1 LQHPTSIWTCI
12 QLAFKLAFQPALK
25 PEFQP
30 LTLYLKSHRLEKYI
44 CIHGHFY
51 QPPRENAWLEV
62 IEVQDSAHP
71 YHDWNER
78 ISAECYGP
86 NTASRILNEKGV
98 INNIINNYSKISFNF
113 GPTLLSW
120 MESNDR
126 ETYDAILE
134 ADRQSVESFGGHGSA
149 LAQGYNHMIM
159 PLATS
164 RDKETQIIWGIRD
177 FVHRFNRIPEGM
189 WLAETAVD
197 TETLE
202 LLVKHNI
209 KFTVLAPRQAKS
221 FRKKDDLQWTSA
233 EKGIDTRR
241 PYEYRLPS
249 GKSIVLFFYDGAI
262 SQDVAFDG
270 LLNDGRKLAERLIS
284 NLDKTSTEPQ
294 LSHIA
299 TDGETYGHH
308 HKHGDMAL
316 AFCLDYIERNSK
328 VKLTNYA
335 QFLSLRAPAF
345 EAQIH
350 ERSSWSCVHG
360 VERWRND
367 CGCNTGGKPSWNQRW
382 RKPLRDALDWLRDEL
397 EKIFVR
403 EASPILKDP
412 WVARD
417 EYISVILRRN
427 DETIKKFL
435 RDHCSQTVDP
445 SQVLRLM
452 EVQRNAM
459 LMYTSCGWFFD
470 EVSGIETTQI
480 MQYACRAMQ
489 LVSQISEV
497 NLELEFRKRLE
508 EIPSNVPSLGNAS
521 HVYSKFVLPSKIN
534 LQRVGMH
541 YAVASIFEEDLE
553 SFPVFNY
560 STANEIFIR
569 KEAGEQKLV
578 LGVTKVK
585 SNVTRSEKK
594 FAFAVIYMGKHNIIG
609 NISLDME
616 EERFASMQ
624 ARMIAAFEEARLG
637 DVIGLMQTYFGPEK
651 YTIWQLFQDEKRK
664 VFNFITYQSML
675 DLEDSLRRIYN
686 RDYPLVMALAN
697 NGIPIPNAYR
707 TSFEYILNADLIKCF
722 QTEKINIRIVER
734 VMTELVKW
742 DLRIEDPVK
751 VERMAGESIFKELKR
766 LAAERESLKRIER
779 LNRLFP
785 LLERFSL
792 RPNLYRSQNLYF
804 EISKDNHDNDSRS
817 PEWLKQF
824 TLLGENM
831 GVKV

>member
-1 LQHPTSIWTCI
+1 M
-12 QLAFKLAFQPALK
+12 
-25 PEFQP
+25 
-30 LTLYLKSHRLEKYI
+30 EKYI
-44 CIHGHFY
+44 CVHGHFY

-78 ISAECYGP
+78 IAAECYGP
-86 NTASRILNEKGV
+86 NTASRILNDKGA
-98 INNIINNYSKISFNF
+98 ITNIVNNYSKISFNF

-120 MESNDR
+120 MEQNDP
-126 ETYDAILE
+126 ETYEAILD
-134 ADRQSVESFGGHGSA
+134 ADRQSVEAFDGHGSA
-149 LAQGYNHMIM
+149 IAQVYNHIIM
-159 PLATS
+159 PLASTH
-164 RDKETQIIWGIRD
+164 DKETQIVWGIRD

-197 TETLE
+197 TESLE
-202 LLVKHNI
+202 LLAKHDI
-209 KFTVLAPRQAKS
+209 KFTVLAPRQARA
-221 FRKKDDLQWTSA
+221 FRRIGETEWTPA
-233 EKGIDTRR
+233 EKGFDTKR
-241 PYEYRLPS
+241 PYRCTLPS
-249 GKSIVLFFYDGAI
+249 GNSIVLFFYDGDI
-262 SQDVAFDG
+262 SQAVAFDG
-270 LLNDGRKLAERLIS
+270 LLNDGRKLADRLIHAF
-284 NLDKTSTEPQ
+284 DKNASELQ
-294 LSHIA
+294 LCHVA

-316 AFCLDYIERNSK
+316 AFCLDYIEQNSTI
-328 VKLTNYA
+328 KLTNYGH
-335 QFLSLRAPAF
+335 FLSLQAPVY

-350 ERSSWSCVHG
+350 EDSSWSCVHG

-367 CGCNTGGKPSWNQRW
+367 CGCNTGGKPGWNQQW
-382 RKPLRDALDWLRDEL
+382 RKPLRETLDWLRDEL
-397 EKIFVR
+397 VKIFER
-403 EASPILKDP
+403 EASRIFKDP
-412 WVARD
+412 WAARND
-417 EYISVILRRN
+417 YVNVILRRN
-427 DETIKKFL
+427 DDTIRRFL
-435 RDHCSQTVDP
+435 RDHCSQAIEP
-445 SQVLRLM
+445 QRALRIM

-489 LVSQISEV
+489 LVSQISEA

-508 EIPSNVPSLGNAS
+508 HVPSNVATLANAS
-521 HVYSKFVLPSKIN
+521 NVYTKFVLPSKIN

-578 LGVTKVK
+578 LGVTKVR
-585 SNVTRSEKK
+585 SNVTRSEKR

-616 EERFASMQ
+616 EEKFASMQ

-651 YTIWQLFQDEKRK
+651 YTIWELFQDEKRK
-664 VFNFITYQSML
+664 VFNFITRQSML
-675 DLEDSLRRIYN
+675 DLEESLRRIYN

-697 NGIPIPNAYR
+697 NGIPIPNAYK
-707 TSFEYILNADLIKCF
+707 TSFEYILNADLLKCF
-722 QTEKINIRIVER
+722 QTEKINIRTVER
-734 VMTELVKW
+734 VMSELVMW
-742 DLRIEDPVK
+742 DLRIEDPGK
-751 VERMAGESIFKELKR
+751 VEHLAGESIFKELKR

-785 LLERFSL
+785 LMVRFNL

-804 EISKDNHDNDSRS
+804 EIWRDSADNDSRS
-817 PEWLKQF
+817 PEWMHQF

>member
-1 LQHPTSIWTCI
+1 
-12 QLAFKLAFQPALK
+12 
-25 PEFQP
+25 
-30 LTLYLKSHRLEKYI
+30 LEKYI

-86 NTASRILNEKGV
+86 NAASRILNEGGV
-98 INNIINNYSKISFNF
+98 ITNIINNYSRISFNF
-113 GPTLLSW
+113 GATLLSW
-120 MESNDR
+120 MEHNDR
-126 ETYDAILE
+126 ETYEAILD
-134 ADRQSVESFGGHGSA
+134 ADRHSMDMFGGHGSA
-149 LAQGYNHMIM
+149 LAQVYNHMIM
-159 PLATS
+159 PLATR

-177 FVHRFNRIPEGM
+177 FIHRFNRMPEGM

-202 LLVKHNI
+202 LMVDHEI
-209 KFTVLAPRQAKS
+209 KFTILAPRQAKA
-221 FRKKDDLQWTSA
+221 FRKAGEPVWTSA
-233 EKGIDTRR
+233 DKGIDTRR
-241 PYEYRLPS
+241 PYFYNLPS
-249 GKSIVLFFYDGAI
+249 GKSIVLFFYDGEI
-262 SQDVAFDG
+262 SQGVAFNG
-270 LLNDGRKLAERLIS
+270 LLNDGRKLAESLIGRLDR
-284 NLDKTSTEPQ
+284 NPTEPQ

-316 AFCLDYIERNSK
+316 AFALDHIEKNAK
-328 VKLTNYA
+328 VKVTNYA
-335 QFLSLRAPAF
+335 QFLSLHAPT
-345 EAQIH
+345 H
-350 ERSSWSCVHG
+350 EVQLHEGSSWSCVHG

-367 CGCNTGGKPSWNQRW
+367 CGCNTGGKPQWNQRW
-382 RKPLRDALDWLRDEL
+382 RRPLRESLDWLREEL
-397 EKIFVR
+397 AKIFERDAGAV
-403 EASPILKDP
+403 LKDP
-412 WVARD
+412 WVARN
-417 EYISVILRRN
+417 EYINVILRRN
-427 DETIKKFL
+427 DETIKKYL
-435 RDHCSQTVDP
+435 RDHCKHSVDP
-445 SQVLRLM
+445 PQVLRLL

-508 EIPSNVPSLGNAS
+508 QIPSNVPTLANAS
-521 HVYSKFVLPSKIN
+521 NVYTKFVLPSRIN

-560 STANEIFIR
+560 STSNEIFIR

-578 LGVTKVK
+578 MGVTKVR

-697 NGIPIPNAYR
+697 NGIPIPNAYK
-707 TSFEYILNADLIKCF
+707 TSFEYILNADLIKAF
-722 QTEKINIRIVER
+722 QTEKINIRLVER
-734 VMTELVKW
+734 VMAELDKW
-742 DLRIEDPVK
+742 DLRIEDPGK
-751 VERMAGESIFKELKR
+751 VEHLAGESIFKELKR
-766 LAAERESLKRIER
+766 ISAEGESLKRIER

-785 LLERFSL
+785 LMIKFNL
-792 RPNLYRSQNLYF
+792 RPNLYQSQNLYF
-804 EISKDNHDNDSRS
+804 QISREIPDNENRS

-824 TLLGENM
+824 AMLGTNL

>member
-1 LQHPTSIWTCI
+1 M
-12 QLAFKLAFQPALK
+12 
-25 PEFQP
+25 
-30 LTLYLKSHRLEKYI
+30 EKYI

-51 QPPRENAWLEV
+51 QPPRENPWLEV

-78 ISAECYGP
+78 IAAECYGP
-86 NTASRILNEKGV
+86 NAASRILNNGAV
-98 INNIINNYSKISFNF
+98 ITNIINNYSKISFNF
-113 GPTLLSW
+113 GATLLSW
-120 MESNDR
+120 MEQNDR
-126 ETYDAILE
+126 ETYEAILA
-134 ADRQSVESFGGHGSA
+134 ADRLSIENFGGHGSA
-149 LAQGYNHMIM
+149 LAQVYNHMIM
-159 PLATS
+159 PLATR

-177 FVHRFNRIPEGM
+177 FAHRFNRLPEGI

-202 LLVKHNI
+202 LLVDNDI
-209 KFTVLAPRQAKS
+209 KFTILAPRQAKA
-221 FRKKDDLQWTSA
+221 FRKIGESTWTA
-233 EKGIDTRR
+233 ADKGFDTRR
-241 PYEYRLPS
+241 PYTYMLPS
-249 GKSIVLFFYDGAI
+249 GKSIVLYFYDGHI
-262 SQDVAFDG
+262 SQGVAFDG
-270 LLNDGRKLAERLIS
+270 LLNDGRKLADSLIAP
-284 NLDKTSTEPQ
+284 LDKASAEPQ

-316 AFCLDYIERNSK
+316 AFCLDYIERNTK
-328 VKLTNYA
+328 VRLTNYA
-335 QFLSLRAPAF
+335 QFLSLHPPTH
-345 EAQIH
+345 EIQIH
-350 ERSSWSCVHG
+350 EHSSWSCVHG

-367 CGCNTGGKPSWNQRW
+367 CGCNTGGKPHWNQRW
-382 RKPLRDALDWLRDEL
+382 RKPLRETLDWLHDEL
-397 EKIFVR
+397 ERIFEA
-403 EASPILKDP
+403 EASPIIKDI
-412 WVARD
+412 WLARN
-417 EYISVILRRN
+417 EYINVILRRN
-427 DETIKKFL
+427 DETIRKYL
-435 RDHCSQTVDP
+435 RDHCSQAVDP
-445 SQVLRLM
+445 PQVLRLM

-508 EIPSNVPSLGNAS
+508 SIPSNVATLGNAS
-521 HVYSKFVLPSKIN
+521 NIYTKFVLPSKIN

-560 STANEIFIR
+560 TTSNEIFIR

-578 LGVTKVK
+578 LGVTKVR

-624 ARMIAAFEEARLG
+624 ARMITAFEEARLG

-697 NGIPIPNAYR
+697 NGIPIPNAYK
-707 TSFEYILNADLIKCF
+707 TSFEYILNADLLKAF
-722 QTEKINIRIVER
+722 QSEKINIRLVER
-734 VMTELVKW
+734 VMTELDQW
-742 DLRIEDPVK
+742 DLRIEDPGK
-751 VERMAGESIFKELKR
+751 VEHLAGESIFKELKR
-766 LAAERESLKRIER
+766 IAAERESLKRIER

-785 LLERFSL
+785 LMVRFNL
-792 RPNLYRSQNLYF
+792 RPNLYKSQNLYF
-804 EISKDNHDNDSRS
+804 QISRDNIDNESRS

-824 TLLGENM
+824 TQLGTNM

>member
-1 LQHPTSIWTCI
+1 M
-12 QLAFKLAFQPALK
+12 
-25 PEFQP
+25 
-30 LTLYLKSHRLEKYI
+30 EKYI

-78 ISAECYGP
+78 IAAECYGP
-86 NTASRILNEKGV
+86 NTASRILDESGV
-98 INNIINNYSKISFNF
+98 IRNIINNYSKISFNF
-113 GPTLLSW
+113 GATLLSW
-120 MESNDR
+120 MENNDR
-126 ETYDAILE
+126 ETYEAILE
-134 ADRQSVESFGGHGSA
+134 ADRLSVETFGGHGSA
-149 LAQGYNHMIM
+149 MAQVYNHMIM
-159 PLATS
+159 PLANA

-177 FVHRFNRIPEGM
+177 FVHRFNRLPEGM

-202 LLVKHNI
+202 LLAKHDI

-221 FRKKDDLQWTSA
+221 FRKIGDGQWSPA
-233 EKGIDTRR
+233 EKGFDTRR
-241 PYEYRLPS
+241 PYLYPLPS
-249 GKSIVLFFYDGAI
+249 GRSIVLFFYDGEI
-262 SQDVAFDG
+262 SQGVAFDG
-270 LLNDGRKLAERLIS
+270 LLNDGKKLADRLTS
-284 NLDKTSTEPQ
+284 RLDKTIEPQ

-316 AFCLDYIERNSK
+316 AFCIDYIERYSK
-328 VKLTNYA
+328 AKLTNYA
-335 QFLSLRAPAF
+335 HFLALRAPSY
-345 EAQIH
+345 EVQVH
-350 ERSSWSCVHG
+350 EQSSWSCVHG

-367 CGCNTGGKPSWNQRW
+367 CGCNTGGKPAWNQRW
-382 RKPLRDALDWLRDEL
+382 RKPLRDSLDWLRDEL
-397 EKIFVR
+397 EKIFER
-403 EASPILKDP
+403 EASRILKDP
-412 WVARD
+412 WHARN
-417 EYISVILRRN
+417 EYINVILRRN

-435 RDHCSQTVDP
+435 RDHCTQAVDP
-445 SQVLRLM
+445 PQVLRLM

-489 LVSQISEV
+489 LVSQISEI

-508 EIPSNVPSLGNAS
+508 QIPSNVPALSNAS
-521 HVYSKFVLPSKIN
+521 NIYTKFVLPSRIN

-560 STANEIFIR
+560 STSNEVFIR

-578 LGVTKVK
+578 LGVTKVR
-585 SNVTRSEKK
+585 SNTTRSEKK

-616 EERFASMQ
+616 EEKFASMQ

-675 DLEDSLRRIYN
+675 ELEDSLRRIYN

-707 TSFEYILNADLIKCF
+707 TSFEYILNADLLKCF
-722 QTEKINIRIVER
+722 QTEKINIRMVER
-734 VMTELVKW
+734 VMTELAKW
-742 DLRIEDPVK
+742 DLRIEDPGR
-751 VERMAGESIFKELKR
+751 VEHLAGESIFKELKR
-766 LAAERESLKRIER
+766 LSSEGESLKRIER

-785 LLERFSL
+785 LLIKFNL
-792 RPNLYRSQNLYF
+792 RPNLYKSQNLYF
-804 EISKDNHDNDSRS
+804 EISKHFREKENRS
-817 PEWLKQF
+817 PEWIRQF
-824 TLLGENM
+824 TLLGDNM